1 MSNVWCADDT
11 FLGDLIYLGNENL
24 IVDSPDK
31 DDAPRIREA
40 LLSGKS
46 PGSVLS
52 SDARNIPLHAVTR
65 IVTDRHDEDIE
76 IHYRKDKEDKEKTL
90 RLASPEKRDEVFAAL
105 KQVYGDRFEQH
116 EEALSRP
123 QAVANPLVSLTIFG
137 ALTWLFA
144 SAASEIRA
152 AEEIEISGNRRGAK
166 AIFAWVL
173 DFLGPIGVSVIGG
186 LICLLCALAVYQSV
200 KQPPVFLTLQAGPYK
215 KRSSIKMIFKY
226 GVVAVVWFFAGKLLL
241 T

>member
-24 IVDSPDK
+24 IVDSPDT
-31 DDAPRIREA
+31 DDTPKIREA
-40 LLSGKS
+40 LLSGQS
-46 PGSVLS
+46 PASILS
-52 SDARNIPLHAVTR
+52 SDALNIPLHAVTR

-76 IHYRKDKEDKEKTL
+76 ISYKDGSDEKDKTL

-105 KQVYGDRFEQH
+105 KLVYGDRFEEH
-116 EEALSRP
+116 EEVLSRP
-123 QAVANPLVSLTIFG
+123 QALVNPVLSLTIFA

-144 SAASEIRA
+144 NAARLIRA
-152 AEEIEISGNRRGAK
+152 AEEVEISGSRRGAK

-186 LICLLCALAVYQSV
+186 LICLICVLAIYNAA
-200 KQPPVFLTLQAGPYK
+200 KQPPVMVTLQAGKYK
-215 KRSSIKMIFKY
+215 SRSTVKMLFKY
-226 GVVAVVWFFAGKLLL
+226 GIVAVVCFFAGKILLV
-241 T
+241 